1 VAAAA
6 QPQRLAEAHREAQ
19 HVDAEAPCDPV
30 MAEFVEGHQHA
41 EADDHPPDRSEET
54 VHAGTP
60 EATRRLAWARA
71 PASAASRASSDA
83 AGAPG
88 TVARQSS
95 TSAGIARNG
104 IRPARK
110 AATATSLAALTIAG
124 AVPPAASAS

>member
-1 VAAAA
+1 ADRLAVEGTGRLGRGHVALAFVEHAHVAAQGQGRNHVFGAVAAAA

-88 TVARQSS
+88 TV
-95 TSAGIARNG
+95 
-104 IRPARK
+104 
-110 AATATSLAALTIAG
+110 
-124 AVPPAASAS
+124 